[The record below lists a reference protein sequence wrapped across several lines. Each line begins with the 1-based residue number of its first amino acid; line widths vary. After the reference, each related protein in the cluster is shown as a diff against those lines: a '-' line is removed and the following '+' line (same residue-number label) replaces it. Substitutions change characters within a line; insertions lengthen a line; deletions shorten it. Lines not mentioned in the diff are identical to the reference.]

1 MLKTEGSEMTEIILT
16 GLGGSN
22 PIGALAS
29 FGLLRMSSRIDGM
42 KGSKLRWRVRDQDGF
57 PIDEATA
64 VIDVPA
70 EIDCDKLVH
79 IIHKSVRYNENVFGW
94 SINNDIKTKS
104 TNFKQ
109 HAEKWNAKAGVDE
122 REEID
127 YFSAYG
133 TEVAI
138 DDNGKIRRTLLHM
151 VSGQQRFFDTVH
163 KIYAVVE
170 KDEEKIREAIFGPW
184 KYEDDVHSLGW
195 DPQTTRLHAYRNI
208 APTSDNSQSNA
219 GVILLALQALPLFST
234 VPYQGSIS
242 KGAMLKT
249 TGFRREGGNDV
260 FFWPIWE
267 PPIGLDALKTLLSSQ
282 ELANGA
288 NGREALERRGVV
300 SVYKCMRLEGEKG
313 RFSFSSPEIVWSR

>member
-94 SINNDIKTKS
+94 SM
-104 TNFKQ
+104 
-109 HAEKWNAKAGVDE
+109 DE

-170 KDEEKIREAIFGPW
+170 NDEEKIREAIFGPW
-184 KYEDDVHSLGW
+184 KYEDDVHSLGLY
-195 DPQTTRLHAYRNI
+195 PQTTRLHAYRNI